1 MKAKPFIKTDTTQT
15 RSCDTIKTSG
25 LITNQ

>member
-1 MKAKPFIKTDTTQT
+1 MQVKPFIKTDTTQT
-15 RSCDTIKTSG
+15 RSCDTLKMAG